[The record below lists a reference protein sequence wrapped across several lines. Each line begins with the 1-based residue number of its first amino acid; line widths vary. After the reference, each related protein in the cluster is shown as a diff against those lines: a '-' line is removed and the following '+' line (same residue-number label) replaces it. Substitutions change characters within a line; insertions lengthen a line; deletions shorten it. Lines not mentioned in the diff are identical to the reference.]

1 MSGTRSRMP
10 RVPRRY
16 TLAALLLCAM
26 AVAPVRIPDEP
37 PSDWIDPDTGHRVIR
52 LSTEPGSTTLYF
64 HDNAY
69 TPDGDR
75 YVFNSPSGIMLV
87 DVAALGK
94 APPKAELVVPRAGGA
109 YMARRT
115 REVYFAQRPP
125 GAAKGTVGEVYAYN
139 VDTRRTR
146 RVPYA
151 PRTLINADESYTV
164 SPIVT
169 EDPTGQTPRPPR
181 REPRPQLERMF
192 PGR

>member
-1 MSGTRSRMP
+1 MSGIDP
-10 RVPRRY
+10 RVGHAPRGRA
-16 TLAALLLCAM
+16 LVALLLCAA

-87 DVAALGK
+87 DVTTLGK
-94 APPKAELVVPRAGGA
+94 APPKAELIVARAGGT

-115 REVYFAQRPP
+115 REVYYTQRTP
-125 GAAKGTVGEVYAYN
+125 GAPRAQGARCTPTTS
-139 VDTRRTR
+139 TRGR
-146 RVPYA
+146 RV
-151 PRTLINADESYTV
+151 E
-164 SPIVT
+164 
-169 EDPTGQTPRPPR
+169 
-181 REPRPQLERMF
+181 
-192 PGR
+192 